1 MSFWIRFARAVAFEV
16 LRALGRKRW
25 LFVVAVFFAL
35 GWIET
40 DSVRF
45 SLRGERLESNMWD
58 LPLSLASNQAV
69 LLFFFAFGFA
79 LVAADSYVA
88 DITAGT
94 ATTTLLRSGSRASW
108 WSAKVVSLGPLAL
121 VFSCLALFSILAAAL
136 LTLPAAAG
144 PSQVALTPY
153 SSSDAL
159 YPWFRSIPI
168 PVFLLLVILYMAV
181 VLWAVGAVVLT
192 VSAFFPS
199 PVAPLVVSL
208 VWIAGLSWLLSPL
221 GGGVGAAAFVNPTSH
236 LSYAI
241 HFGGSRA
248 SAIPWWISLCV
259 SAGYIGAS
267 VILGSAR
274 LKKADL

>member
-1 MSFWIRFARAVAFEV
+1 MTFWIRLARAITFET

-25 LFVVAVFFAL
+25 LFVVAIFFAL
-35 GWIET
+35 GWIES

-45 SLRGERLESNMWD
+45 SYSGDTLESNMWD
-58 LPLSLASNQAV
+58 LPLTLASNQPV

-79 LVAADSYVA
+79 MVAADSYVA
-88 DITAGT
+88 DTAAGT
-94 ATTTLLRSGSRASW
+94 ATTTLLRSKSRSSW

-121 VFSCLALFSILAAAL
+121 VFSCLALISILAAAL
-136 LTLPAAAG
+136 LTLPVAAG
-144 PSQVALTPY
+144 PSPAALTPY
-153 SSSDAL
+153 NSPGAL

-192 VSAFFPS
+192 VSAFLPS

-208 VWIAGLSWLLSPL
+208 VWIAGLSWLLSPS
-221 GGGVGAAAFVNPTSH
+221 GGGFGVAAFANPVSH

-241 HFGGSRA
+241 HFGGPRVSGV
-248 SAIPWWISLCV
+248 PWWTSLFISASYV
-259 SAGYIGAS
+259 GAS
-267 VILGSAR
+267 VVLGSVR
-274 LKKADL
+274 LKRVDL